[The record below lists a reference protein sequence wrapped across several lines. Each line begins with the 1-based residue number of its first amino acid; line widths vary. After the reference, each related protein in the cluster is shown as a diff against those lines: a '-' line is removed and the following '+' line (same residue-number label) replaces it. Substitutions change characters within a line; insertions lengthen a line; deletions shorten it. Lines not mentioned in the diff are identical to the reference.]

1 MKTILLNLI
10 SVIFKSVSLINLF
23 IKSINKKEFNNAF
36 IISIDNLSFGGTGKT
51 PLVIELGKQLL
62 RESIRFSI
70 VLRGYKSRYEIK
82 GKEVEKEDDYYD
94 VGDEA
99 VLYKNYFENNP
110 VFIGKNRINSIKKS
124 IEKDFKVI
132 ILDDGFQSSYLKKD
146 LKIMLINNSHPY
158 YFLRNFKFLRILEDI
173 VLYYN
178 ENKELKDNEYTFEN
192 VEFIDKKGN
201 SIDIENKKIIGFSAL
216 GDNKRFKRDLE
227 NYNLIEFFAFKDHYS
242 FGLKDMER
250 LKNILLQRES
260 DYLVCSEKDFVK
272 IKHYINEEYPLIYA
286 KNRIKLNLN
295 LIEKIKDYAKRENKT
310 NLLH

>member
-23 IKSINKKEFNNAF
+23 VKSFNKKKFKDAF

-51 PLVIELGKQLL
+51 PLVIEIGKQLSK
-62 RESIRFSI
+62 ENIKFSI
-70 VLRGYKSRYEIK
+70 VLRGYKSRYEKK
-82 GKEVEKEDDYYD
+82 GKEVEIGDNSYD

-99 VLYKNYFENNP
+99 VLYKNYFKNNP
-110 VFIGKNRINSIKKS
+110 VFIGKDRIKSIKNS

-158 YFLRNFKFLRILEDI
+158 YFLRNFKFLRVFEDI

-178 ENKELKDNEYTFEN
+178 ENKNLKDNEYCFEN
-192 VEFIDKKGN
+192 TEFIDINGN
-201 SIDIENKKIIGFSAL
+201 RVDIENKKIIGFSAL

-227 NYNLIEFFAFKDHYS
+227 NYDLIEFFAFRDHYS
-242 FGLKDMER
+242 FVLKDMER
-250 LKNILLQRES
+250 LKNILLQKNS

-295 LIEKIKDYAKRENKT
+295 LIEKIKDYAKRKDKI